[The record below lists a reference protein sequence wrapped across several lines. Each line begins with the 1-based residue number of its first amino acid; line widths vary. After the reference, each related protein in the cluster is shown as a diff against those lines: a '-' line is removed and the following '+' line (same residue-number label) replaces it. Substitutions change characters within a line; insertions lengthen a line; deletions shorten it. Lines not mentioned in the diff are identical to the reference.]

1 MDVSVYLGGMPM
13 RLNPTWLFLR
23 LGVGGV
29 LRAFFH
35 LPNFFRLFLALI
47 RDPRVSLISKTVPVG
62 MVAYLLFP
70 ADLLP
75 DFLVGLGQIDDLVV
89 ILLGLRLFLRL
100 CPREVVQEHVRLIAR
115 AR

>member
-1 MDVSVYLGGMPM
+1 MFWGGVPM
-13 RLNPTWLFLR
+13 RLNPAWLFMR

-35 LPNFFRLFLALI
+35 LPNFFRLFLRLV
-47 RDPRVSLISKTVPVG
+47 RDPRVSLISKLVPLG
-62 MVAYLLFP
+62 IVAYVLFP

-75 DFLVGLGQIDDLVV
+75 DFLLGLGQIDDLFI

-100 CPREVVQEHVRLIAR
+100 CPKEVVQEHVRLIAR
-115 AR
+115 PR